1 MSATRG
7 FAGIVPTESG
17 GSGGGGGAVDSVFG
31 RTGTVSAANGDYDSY
46 YVSLSAAQ
54 TIVAVHTFD
63 PAVAGAPFLLGAN
76 ATGQLVTG
84 LNADKLDGSD
94 ASAFAAASHNH
105 AASAITSGTLALARG
120 GVNADLSATGPGY
133 LKQASSGASI
143 TVAYPAESEVTFT
156 DITTGNASTSKHGY
170 LPKLPND
177 ATKFLDG
184 TGAWSTLPNA
194 GASDITF
201 SENVGAYLDESLS
214 ADGKW
219 TGLVIA
225 GTAGATLAFG
235 EVCYLAVADSRWELA
250 DSDAASTSG
259 DVQLGICVLAAASDG
274 SATKMLL
281 FGTIRAD
288 AKFPTLTIGAPV
300 HLSGTAGAVQV
311 AAPTTTDSVTRRLG
325 FALTADSF
333 MFNPSPDYYT
343 HT

>member
-54 TIVAVHTFD
+54 TVVAVHTFN

-156 DITTGNASTSKHGY
+156 DITTGNASTTKHGY

-184 TGAWSTLPNA
+184 TGAWDTIAVGDLPTDARRRSFCFSVASPAAGGILGPRIPWGATVKRLGSYTDAGTVTFNIEERTTIGSAGTNILSSDQVSDTTGEEITSSFNLSTL
-194 GASDITF
+194 
-201 SENVGAYLDESLS
+201 
-214 ADGKW
+214 
-219 TGLVIA
+219 
-225 GTAGATLAFG
+225 
-235 EVCYLAVADSRWELA
+235 
-250 DSDAASTSG
+250 TSG
-259 DVQLGICVLAAASDG
+259 RYLYVDIASVA
-274 SATKMLL
+274 SSPTKIAIWLE
-281 FGTIRAD
+281 
-288 AKFPTLTIGAPV
+288 V
-300 HLSGTAGAVQV
+300 EV
-311 AAPTTTDSVTRRLG
+311 
-325 FALTADSF
+325 
-333 MFNPSPDYYT
+333 
-343 HT
+343 